1 LSAAAD
7 GQIVDGVGNCAMA
20 GNIAVNSVVALRL
33 ELIIGY
39 PAQAG
44 AAGVQGGRFLV
55 QIGIG
60 DVEHQ
65 AVGKTMI
72 ELGLECIGLRMAVVS
87 VT

>member
-1 LSAAAD
+1 
-7 GQIVDGVGNCAMA
+7 
-20 GNIAVNSVVALRL
+20 
-33 ELIIGY
+33 LIIGY

-44 AAGVQGGRFLV
+44 AAGVQGRRFLV